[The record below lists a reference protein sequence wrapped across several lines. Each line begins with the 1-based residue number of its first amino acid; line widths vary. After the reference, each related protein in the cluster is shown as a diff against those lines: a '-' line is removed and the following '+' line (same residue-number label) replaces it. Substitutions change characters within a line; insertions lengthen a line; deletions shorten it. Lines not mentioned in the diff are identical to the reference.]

1 MLDII
6 TFMDTFIAVDVG
18 GTHLRAAVYPKT
30 GIQHITHKKITTRSA
45 QISAVDRIIQLITE
59 IWPTNDTVKS
69 IALAAPGFLNPKT
82 GVVITA
88 PNIDGWENIPLGEI
102 LKREFGVPVYLGNDA
117 NLAALGEWKFGA
129 ARGHHDVLY
138 LTVSTGIGG
147 GVIIADRLLTGS
159 RGMATELGHIT
170 VLPDGPM
177 CGCGHRGH
185 LEAVASGTAI
195 ARDVAARLAAGEES
209 IIATKNP
216 TTKDIGL
223 AAMKGDLLAISA
235 LSIAGQW
242 IGYTLADFL
251 HIFDPS
257 IVIFGGGVSQVGSL
271 LLNPVRQG
279 LQERI
284 LSPEYLKGL
293 TITTAALGDDAG
305 LLGALALARTESQ
318 TG

>member
-1 MLDII
+1 
-6 TFMDTFIAVDVG
+6 
-18 GTHLRAAVYPKT
+18 
-30 GIQHITHKKITTRSA
+30 
-45 QISAVDRIIQLITE
+45 
-59 IWPTNDTVKS
+59 
-69 IALAAPGFLNPKT
+69 
-82 GVVITA
+82 
-88 PNIDGWENIPLGEI
+88 
-102 LKREFGVPVYLGNDA
+102 DA